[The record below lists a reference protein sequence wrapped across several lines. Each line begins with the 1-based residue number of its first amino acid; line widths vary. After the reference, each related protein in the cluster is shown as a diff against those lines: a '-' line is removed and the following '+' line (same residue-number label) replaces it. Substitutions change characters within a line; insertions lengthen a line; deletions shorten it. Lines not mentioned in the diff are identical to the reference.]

1 MPILPSKHGGGLG
14 NQTRVMKHPN
24 SLTKGNNDTLA
35 ALRTLLWALVQ
46 TQRAIFG
53 CSVSAGVQL
62 YFTLLW
68 RCTERLLEGEW
79 LAVVHF
85 TAPLWQTNKEKG
97 EFKKEKQEWNSTS
110 SLLYSFNFPATLSL
124 SLCLYQ
130 NIIHSLSLSSYTNA
144 HAPTAGIKSTSLTL
158 TSKRLAVGRH
168 L

>member
-1 MPILPSKHGGGLG
+1 MSCAKTRFRPSSLMCLRIYKDTEKLLKCQFYLQNMGGGLG

-97 EFKKEKQEWNSTS
+97 NLRRKSKSETQLPLF
-110 SLLYSFNFPATLSL
+110 FTLSIFLPLFLFL
-124 SLCLYQ
+124 SV
-130 NIIHSLSLSSYTNA
+130 S
-144 HAPTAGIKSTSLTL
+144 IKT
-158 TSKRLAVGRH
+158 
-168 L
+168 